1 MRRRQVDAGPG
12 TADSVR
18 VAVLGA
24 GAWGCALGALLDEAG
39 AEVALWENDPDAASR
54 LERAREHV
62 YLGLRIAPS
71 IDVTADLARA
81 IGGRAMIVLATPS
94 AFVRTTL
101 VRAVPHL
108 GPGTILVCAAKGLE
122 EKTGLTIDR
131 VMTEVAPGFHV
142 ALLSGPTFAKEL
154 AMGLPA
160 ALVAAARD
168 ADTAAAVQRVF
179 SCARLRIYTTDDV
192 VGVALGG
199 ALKNVIAIAVGV
211 SDGLGFGDNARAALI
226 TRGLSEMGRLAVRM
240 GGHPL
245 TMAGLTGLGD
255 LVLTCTGDLSRNRQ
269 VGLALARG
277 EALSE
282 IMRRLGQVAEG
293 VSTARTAAA
302 LARAMGVEMPI
313 TTSVAAV
320 LHDGRPPRDAVAELL
335 SRDFRAERD

>member
-1 MRRRQVDAGPG
+1 
-12 TADSVR
+12 
-18 VAVLGA
+18 
-24 GAWGCALGALLDEAG
+24 LDEAG
-39 AEVALWENDPDAASR
+39 ADVALWENDPDAASR
-54 LERAREHV
+54 LERMREHT

-71 IDVTADLARA
+71 IAVTADLARA
-81 IGGRAMIVLATPS
+81 VAGRAMVVLATPS
-94 AFVRTTL
+94 GFVRTTIA
-101 VRAVPHL
+101 RAAPHL
-108 GPGTILVCAAKGLE
+108 DRGAILVCAAKGLE
-122 EKTGLTIDR
+122 EGTGLTLDR
-131 VMTEVAPGFHV
+131 VVSEVAVGFRV

-154 AMGLPA
+154 AMGLPG

-168 ADTAAAVQRVF
+168 ADTASAVQRVF

-199 ALKNVIAIAVGV
+199 ALKNVVAIAVGV

-226 TRGLSEMGRLAVRM
+226 TRGLSEIGRLAVRM

-277 EALSE
+277 EALSDV
-282 IMRRLGQVAEG
+282 MRRLGQVAEG
-293 VSTARTAAA
+293 VSTARTATG
-302 LARAMGVEMPI
+302 LARAMAVEMPI

-320 LHDGRPPRDAVAELL
+320 LHEGKPPRDAVAELL